1 MASLSGITRP
11 QSGLPKMD
19 KVNTWRTKE
28 KVNATFRS
36 AHDGEGHHLE
46 EEVNAS
52 QLPHLWHEFGL
63 KLMDI
68 EYF

>member
-1 MASLSGITRP
+1 
-11 QSGLPKMD
+11 MD

-28 KVNATFRS
+28 KVNAIFRS
-36 AHDGEGHHLE
+36 AHDGEGHHLK
-46 EEVNAS
+46 EEVNTS
-52 QLPHLWHEFGL
+52 QLPHLRHEFGL

>member
-1 MASLSGITRP
+1 
-11 QSGLPKMD
+11 MD

-36 AHDGEGHHLE
+36 AHDGEGHHLK